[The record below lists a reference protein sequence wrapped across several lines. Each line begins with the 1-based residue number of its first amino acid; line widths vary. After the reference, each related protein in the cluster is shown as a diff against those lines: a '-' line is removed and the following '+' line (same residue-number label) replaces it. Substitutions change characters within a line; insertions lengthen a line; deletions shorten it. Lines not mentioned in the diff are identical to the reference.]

1 VSVKDSSLRKAE
13 DELLSIIQLVQ
24 DGLLTPAEA
33 MSDVKVINEGLKK
46 TGKQIDYTLGDFI
59 LIRENALATYAP
71 DPEEETQEEGY
82 YDDEQ

>member
-1 VSVKDSSLRKAE
+1 MSVKDSSLRKAE